1 MSDLNKIESEVLTR
15 SKKWVEDF
23 NNRNIKGCVDAY
35 TIDAVV
41 NARPMGTFK
50 GIDQIEGFWRP
61 FIETGAGELE
71 YSNVVLAVE
80 NDNMV
85 LLKADWKMNVGH
97 GVIIQERWVK
107 QPDGNWLLEYDDFE
121 VLEQY

>member
-1 MSDLNKIESEVLTR
+1 MSDLNKIESEVLAR

-50 GIDQIEGFWRP
+50 GINQIEGFWRP

-80 NDNMV
+80 NDNTV
-85 LLKADWKMNVGH
+85 LLKADWKTNVGH

>member
-1 MSDLNKIESEVLTR
+1 MPNKYKIETEVLER
-15 SKKWVEDF
+15 SRQWIQDF
-23 NNRNIKGCVDAY
+23 NKRNIQGCVEAY
-35 TIDAVV
+35 TTDAVV

-50 GIDQIEGFWRP
+50 GISEIEGFWRP

-71 YSNVVLAVE
+71 YNNVVLALEDE
-80 NDNMV
+80 NTV

-107 QPDGNWLLEYDDFE
+107 QSDGGWLLEYDDFE
-121 VLEQY
+121 FLEQY

>member
-1 MSDLNKIESEVLTR
+1 MSDLNKIESEVLAR

-23 NNRNIKGCVDAY
+23 NNRNIKSCVDAY
-35 TIDAVV
+35 TIDAIV
-41 NARPMGTFK
+41 NAKPMGTFK
-50 GIDQIEGFWRP
+50 GIDQIEAFWRP

-80 NDNMV
+80 NDNTV

>member
-1 MSDLNKIESEVLTR
+1 MSDLNKIESEVLAR

-23 NNRNIKGCVDAY
+23 NNRNIKSCVHAY
-35 TIDAVV
+35 TIDAIV
-41 NARPMGTFK
+41 NAKPMGTFK

-80 NDNMV
+80 NDNTV